1 MPFLKLAKLNAIGKA
16 EAKNK
21 DLEAIA
27 IVKSEQKE
35 KNKLHNSFLYLDRS
49 DKNGT
54 TNINLPLDCYFELI
68 PTPVP
73 KKRQIWYI
81 CGPSGVGKS
90 YLAVQIAKNYQKL
103 YNDRKIFLVS
113 KLEHDDTI
121 DRIEGI
127 IKLDHKDW
135 VENPPD
141 INKLKNSL
149 IIFDDID
156 SIGGAEGKA
165 LDTFVDDIATMGRSH
180 TENQGGVSM
189 IYISHAITS
198 YKKTRILLLE
208 SHFKILFPMA
218 TNPHSLY
225 YIMSKYIG
233 LKRDEIA
240 KLKKIGGRFVAINCW
255 YPNYM
260 ISKYSA
266 KLLHQD

>member
-1 MPFLKLAKLNAIGKA
+1 MPYLTLKKLTK
-16 EAKNK
+16 EDEKNK

-27 IVKSEQKE
+27 IVKSEEKE
-35 KNKLHNSFLYLDRS
+35 KNKLHNTFLYLNRS

-54 TNINLPLDCYFELI
+54 NEIKLPLDCYFELI
-68 PTPVP
+68 PTPIP
-73 KKRQIWYI
+73 KNRQIFYI

-103 YNDRKIFLVS
+103 YKDRSVFLVS
-113 KLEHDDTI
+113 KLEADDTI
-121 DRIEGI
+121 DKIKDI

-135 VENPPD
+135 VNNPPD

-180 TENQGGVSM
+180 TADQGGISM

-208 SHFKILFPMA
+208 SHFKILFPLA

-225 YIMSKYIG
+225 YILSKYVG
-233 LKRDEIA
+233 LKRDEIR
-240 KLKKIGGRFVAINCW
+240 KLKKLSGRFVAINCW

-260 ISKYSA
+260 ISKYCA
-266 KLLHQD
+266 KLLHQDD